1 MSKKLSPLEAL
12 KRIRQETCP
21 ATYNQDFDKEE
32 CCDIIETALKEYD
45 ELFKMFPCEET
56 TARQM
61 LIVLT
66 QLGIKDSDTLLK
78 KLKALE
84 VCKKVFKCNSLYAHH
99 IYSAYECGW
108 ITQEEYDL
116 LKEVL
121 L

>member
-1 MSKKLSPLEAL
+1 MNKKLSPLEAL

-32 CCDIIETALKEYD
+32 CCDIIETALKRLEQLEEEKQSFDRVIEKKIKAFEIIKEKRVDIVPLLEYHNA
-45 ELFKMFPCEET
+45 EEYNKWVWT
-56 TARQM
+56 RSHYTYPP
-61 LIVLT
+61 
-66 QLGIKDSDTLLK
+66 S
-78 KLKALE
+78 E
-84 VCKKVFKCNSLYAHH
+84 
-99 IYSAYECGW
+99 